1 VNFRGKVALV
11 TGAGQGIGKATAV
24 ALAEAGV
31 AVGVN
36 DRERPSGQA
45 VADEICR
52 GGGRAIALEADITR
66 ADQVRAM
73 VATLLEAFGR
83 VDILVNNAGIN
94 QMISVFDT
102 TEADWDRLMAVNL
115 TGAFHCVQAVIGRMR
130 DQGGG
135 RIINVSSD
143 CGKRGGKISGV
154 HFSDS
159 KAALQAFTKGLAR
172 QLAPYQITV
181 NDVAPASILTERV
194 QQSRTPEQL
203 EAMVGQIPLGRL
215 GKATDVAY
223 AIRFLASD
231 EAVHI
236 TGASLDVGGG
246 ALIY

>member
-11 TGAGQGIGKATAV
+11 TGAGRGIGKATAL
-24 ALAEAGV
+24 ALAEAGA

-36 DRERPSGQA
+36 DREFAPARRVVDKI
-45 VADEICR
+45 VAR
-52 GGGRAIALEADITR
+52 GGQGIVLEADITR
-66 ADQVRAM
+66 GDQVRAM
-73 VATLLEAFGR
+73 VGRLLEAFDR
-83 VDILVNNAGIN
+83 MDILVNNAGIN
-94 QMISVFDT
+94 QMISVFET

-135 RIINVSSD
+135 RIVNVSSD

-154 HFSDS
+154 HFSAS
-159 KAALQAFTKGLAR
+159 KAALQAFTKALAR

-181 NDVAPASILTERV
+181 NDVAPASILTERL
-194 QQSRTPEQL
+194 QQTRTPEQL
-203 EAMVGQIPLGRL
+203 EAMARQIPLGRL
-215 GKATDVAY
+215 GRATDVAC

-231 EAVHI
+231 EAAHI